1 MATETVK
8 TTYSLDLET
17 VRALE
22 ELARR
27 WNVSKSEALRRA
39 IRATA
44 TQQAL
49 EAHRQAVKAL
59 DELQRSLGLD
69 NGAAVRWQKS
79 ARAERGASTRT
90 ARLRLNY
97 ISCRKVPA
105 RSDAG

>member
-1 MATETVK
+1 MATQTVK

-44 TQQAL
+44 IQQPL
-49 EAHRQAVKAL
+49 EAQRKAVTAL
-59 DELQRSLGLD
+59 DELQRALGLSD
-69 NGAAVRWQKS
+69 GAAARWQKA
-79 ARAERGASTRT
+79 ARVERGAASRRRE
-90 ARLRLNY
+90 AR
-97 ISCRKVPA
+97 A
-105 RSDAG
+105 R